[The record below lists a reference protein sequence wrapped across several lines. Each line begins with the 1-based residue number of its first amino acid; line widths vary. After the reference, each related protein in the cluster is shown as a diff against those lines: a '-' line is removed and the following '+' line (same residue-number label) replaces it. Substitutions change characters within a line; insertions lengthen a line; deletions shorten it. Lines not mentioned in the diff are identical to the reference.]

1 MGCWHDYAWCW
12 VDPHQNMVCMVVR
25 NVRYD
30 FEEFVDENANVG
42 EMTMILHLLAKESG
56 LDRTRL
62 GGM

>member
-1 MGCWHDYAWCW
+1 
-12 VDPHQNMVCMVVR
+12 MVCMVVR